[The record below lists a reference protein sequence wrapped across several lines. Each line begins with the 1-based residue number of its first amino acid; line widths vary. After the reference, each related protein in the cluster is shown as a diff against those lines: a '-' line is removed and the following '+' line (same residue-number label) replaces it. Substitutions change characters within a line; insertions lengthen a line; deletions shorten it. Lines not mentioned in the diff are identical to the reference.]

1 MDGEEEREE
10 GEVGEYKLQRV
21 VGKGSFA
28 EVHRAAHRRT
38 GARVAVKA
46 IDRRRVDKRVHDGIL
61 QEREILRSID
71 HPNILRLL
79 DTIDTKKMMYLVLE
93 YCDGGD
99 LDAFLHKHGRL
110 PEAIAKDL
118 MRQLAEGLKVLRG
131 RNIVHR
137 DLKPQNLLLS
147 TNGDAIVLKIG
158 DFGFARSL
166 VHENLA
172 ATMCGSPYYMA
183 PEIWQG
189 KDYDAKSD
197 LWSVGVILFQLVTG
211 KLPFTGSNAFQ
222 LHQNILA
229 ADDLNFPSEIE
240 ADLCA
245 DCIDLCRRLLQ
256 RDPKERI
263 SFEEFF
269 NHKFLATRKCDESCQ
284 AIELRNNCQTITSPV
299 VLKTK
304 SESIESKNS
313 KVFDSWEWIERE
325 YVLVP
330 VNCTSMEMSS
340 LNINKSTKDD
350 TDIRTAS
357 YDRPAAKG
365 SAQNQIRDLTDT
377 ATGIQSHGCAPVL
390 ISQESATVDCR
401 RGKLPDY
408 ITRFHSL
415 NQYVLVL
422 TELAREKLSKGL
434 YLEALS
440 IELVL
445 LAIWKEAL
453 DACSL
458 LMDASDGENFS
469 KSSQEHSLPMSGHSP
484 LNVVRGLDFTRTA
497 SVFSWVESGF
507 MKAYDR
513 AEKIS
518 HVLRKSDDNTEM
530 PDAMDV
536 VFQTALEYGKTG
548 AANEVLGHQS
558 RSTALYSK
566 SIILLTFLVQEAP
579 MLPLNPPLSLSPSD
593 QQRIHRYIANLKSH
607 LCCAQVAGQQQRS
620 VYN

>member
-1 MDGEEEREE
+1 MDEEERE
-10 GEVGEYKLQRV
+10 EVGEYKLQGL
-21 VGKGSFA
+21 VGRGSFA

-38 GARVAVKA
+38 GAPAAVKA
-46 IDRRRVDKRVHDGIL
+46 IDRRLVDKRVHDGIL

-79 DTIDTKKMMYLVLE
+79 DTIDTTNMMYLVLE

-110 PEAIAKDL
+110 PEAVAKDL
-118 MRQLAEGLKVLRG
+118 MRQLVPFNVKDHRHLLK
-131 RNIVHR
+131 
-137 DLKPQNLLLS
+137 NLLLS
-147 TNGDAIVLKIG
+147 TNGDDIVLKIG

-172 ATMCGSPYYMA
+172 ATICGSPYYMA

-197 LWSVGVILFQLVTG
+197 LWSVGIILFQLVTG

-222 LHQNILA
+222 LHQNVMA
-229 ADDLNFPSEIE
+229 TDDLNFPSEIE
-240 ADLCA
+240 ADLCP
-245 DCIDLCRRLLQ
+245 DCIDLCRRLLH
-256 RDPKERI
+256 RDP
-263 SFEEFF
+263 SG
-269 NHKFLATRKCDESCQ
+269 KCYESCH
-284 AIELRNNCQTITSPV
+284 AVELRDNCQTITSPV

-304 SESIESKNS
+304 SGSIESKNP

-330 VNCTSMEMSS
+330 ENCTSMEMSS
-340 LNINKSTKDD
+340 LNIKSTKDD
-350 TDIRTAS
+350 MDTRTVS
-357 YDRPAAKG
+357 YGRSTGKG
-365 SAQNQIRDLTDT
+365 SVQNQIRDFTDT
-377 ATGIQSHGCAPVL
+377 ATGVQSHGCAPVV

-401 RGKLPDY
+401 RGKPPDY
-408 ITRFHSL
+408 ITRLHSL

-422 TELAREKLSKGL
+422 ADLAREKLSKGL

-445 LAIWKEAL
+445 LTIWKEAL

-458 LMDASDGENFS
+458 LMDTSDGEKFS
-469 KSSQEHSLPMSGHSP
+469 KSCQEHFLAKSGHSP
-484 LNVVRGLDFTRTA
+484 MNVVQGLDFTRTA
-497 SVFSWVESGF
+497 SIFSWLESGF

-518 HVLRKSDDNTEM
+518 HVLRKSD
-530 PDAMDV
+530 
-536 VFQTALEYGKTG
+536 G
-548 AANEVLGHQS
+548 
-558 RSTALYSK
+558 
-566 SIILLTFLVQEAP
+566 
-579 MLPLNPPLSLSPSD
+579 
-593 QQRIHRYIANLKSH
+593 
-607 LCCAQVAGQQQRS
+607 
-620 VYN
+620 

>member
-1 MDGEEEREE
+1 MDEEREGEGE
-10 GEVGEYKLQRV
+10 GEVGEYKLQRM

-28 EVHRAAHRRT
+28 EVFRAAHRRT

-61 QEREILRSID
+61 QEREILKSID

-99 LDAFLHKHGRL
+99 LDGFLRKHGRL
-110 PEAIAKDL
+110 PESTAKDL

-147 TNGDAIVLKIG
+147 TNGDATVLKIG

-211 KLPFTGSNAFQ
+211 KLPFTGSTSFQ
-222 LHQNILA
+222 LQQNILA
-229 ADDLNFPSEIE
+229 ANQLNFPSEIE
-240 ADLCA
+240 ADLCP
-245 DCIDLCRRLLQ
+245 DFIDLCKRLLH
-256 RDPKERI
+256 RDPKKRI

-269 NHKFLATRKCDESCQ
+269 NHKFFAITRKHDESIH
-284 AIELRNNCQTITSPV
+284 AVDLGDAYQTTISPI
-299 VLKTK
+299 VLKMK
-304 SESIESKNS
+304 PESVELKNS
-313 KVFDSWEWIERE
+313 KAFDSWEWIERE
-325 YVLVP
+325 YVVVP
-330 VNCTSMEMSS
+330 VNGISMEMSS
-340 LNINKSTKDD
+340 LNKSTKDD
-350 TDIRTAS
+350 TDARTTS
-357 YDRPAAKG
+357 YDRYTGEG
-365 SAQNQIRDLTDT
+365 SVQNQNRDFRVV
-377 ATGIQSHGCAPVL
+377 GVQNRGCSPVP
-390 ISQESATVDCR
+390 ISQESTIVDYR
-401 RGKLPDY
+401 RGKPPDY
-408 ITRFHSL
+408 ITRLHTL

-440 IELVL
+440 IELLL

-458 LMDASDGENFS
+458 LMDASDDGS
-469 KSSQEHSLPMSGHSP
+469 RSSQEHSPHKSDHSP
-484 LNVVRGLDFTRTA
+484 HNVMRGFDFTRPV
-497 SVFSWVESGF
+497 SICSWVENGF
-507 MKAYDR
+507 TKAYDR

-518 HVLRKSDDNTEM
+518 LLLKKSDDNTEM
-530 PDAMDV
+530 PDAVDV
-536 VFQTALEYGKTG
+536 IFQSALECGKSG

-566 SIILLTFLVQEAP
+566 SIILLTFIVQEAP
-579 MLPLNPPLSLSPSD
+579 LLPLNPAFSLSLSD

-607 LCCAQVAGQQQRS
+607 LCSAQVAGQEQRPIH
-620 VYN
+620 N

>member
-1 MDGEEEREE
+1 MEEGVEE
-10 GEVGEYKLQRV
+10 GEVGEYKLQRL
-21 VGKGSFA
+21 VGQGSFA
-28 EVHRAAHRRT
+28 KVFRAAHRRT

-46 IDRRRVDKRVHDGIL
+46 IDRRRVEKRVHEGIL
-61 QEREILRSID
+61 KEREILKSID

-79 DTIDTKKMMYLVLE
+79 DTIDTTNMMYLVLE

-110 PEAIAKDL
+110 PVATAKDL
-118 MRQLAEGLKVLRG
+118 MRQLAEGLKVLRE

-147 TNGDAIVLKIG
+147 TNDDAIILKIG
-158 DFGFARSL
+158 DFGFAK
-166 VHENLA
+166 HENLA
-172 ATMCGSPYYMA
+172 ATICGSPYYMA

-211 KLPFTGSNAFQ
+211 KLPYTGSTCFQ
-222 LHQNILA
+222 LQQNILA
-229 ADDLNFPSEIE
+229 SDELNFPSEIE
-240 ADLCA
+240 ADLCP
-245 DCIDLCRRLLQ
+245 DCIDLCRRLLL
-256 RDPKERI
+256 RDPRKRI

-269 NHKFLATRKCDESCQ
+269 NHKFLATTRKCELVRESHHAVDLRDTCQ
-284 AIELRNNCQTITSPV
+284 AITSHV

-304 SESIESKNS
+304 PESVESKKS
-313 KVFDSWEWIERE
+313 EVFDSWEWIERE

-330 VNCTSMEMSS
+330 MNCTSMEMYSS
-340 LNINKSTKDD
+340 VEKSAKDD
-350 TDIRTAS
+350 TCTRNAG
-357 YDRPAAKG
+357 YDRTTGKG
-365 SAQNQIRDLTDT
+365 SVQNQNRDFIHRVI
-377 ATGIQSHGCAPVL
+377 GVQNHGCTLVPV
-390 ISQESATVDCR
+390 SQESANAEDRRAKPPDCF
-401 RGKLPDY
+401 
-408 ITRFHSL
+408 TRLHML

-458 LMDASDGENFS
+458 FMDASDDGNFS
-469 KSSQEHSLPMSGHSP
+469 ESSPEHFLPKSDHSS
-484 LNVVRGLDFTRTA
+484 LNVARGLDFSRPA
-497 SVFSWVESGF
+497 YVRSWVESGF

-518 HVLRKSDDNTEM
+518 HILRKSYDNTEM

-536 VFQTALEYGKTG
+536 IFQTALEYGKSG
-548 AANEVLGHQS
+548 AANEVLGHRS

-566 SIILLTFLVQEAP
+566 SIILLTFILQEAP
-579 MLPLNPPLSLSPSD
+579 MLPLNPPFSISPSE
-593 QQRIHRYIANLKSH
+593 QQRIHSYIANLKSH
-607 LCCAQVAGQQQRS
+607 LCTAQVAGQQQRS
-620 VYN
+620 AHN